1 MADRISISKERAH
14 YHPKLRGTSI
24 LKNKIQIKQ
33 VQPSSASYNACTFM
47 EKTVSLSLRHTNT
60 QMSTLTHHITLLPH
74 LVRTGLIANISA
86 PHHTSG
92 QDVVLKKIF
101 DVCYQNSLLC

>member
-1 MADRISISKERAH
+1 MAERISISKERAH
-14 YHPKLRGTSI
+14 HQPKLWGTSI
-24 LKNKIQIKQ
+24 LRNKIQIKQ

-47 EKTVSLSLRHTNT
+47 VKLSLSLRHSNT
-60 QMSTLTHHITLLPH
+60 QMSALTHHSTLLPH
-74 LVRTGLIANISA
+74 LVRTGLIANITA